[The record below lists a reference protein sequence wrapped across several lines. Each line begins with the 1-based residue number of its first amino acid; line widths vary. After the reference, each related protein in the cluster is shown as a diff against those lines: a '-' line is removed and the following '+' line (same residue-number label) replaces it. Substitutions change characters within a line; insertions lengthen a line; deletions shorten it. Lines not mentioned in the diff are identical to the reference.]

1 MTDSSK
7 RQAGRP
13 HPASRYRRNQFA
25 LAVRDGGPVGLALF
39 PMGIAF
45 GLLITQMGFAWWW
58 APIFSIVIYA
68 GSMEFLAIT
77 MVTGAVGPFSAA
89 LYTFLV
95 NFRHVFYGI
104 SYPNQAVHNRLAMT
118 YAVYTL
124 TDEVYAIVA
133 SRRGVPWTQ
142 MRIITIHAILQ
153 TFWVLGG
160 ITGGLAGAIIPE
172 GLEGMEF
179 ALTALFVV
187 LLVEAWDANRNY
199 SMLLTAI
206 VAGIIGML
214 VSPDNMLLIGMLLYC
229 AVLLGRYIIGGERAD
244 SLNTTKTAGK
254 KPEQDRHPEQDKQS
268 GRAGETGHADETD
281 QTGKTNQSG
290 QGESGGSAEEVNP

>member
-1 MTDSSK
+1 
-7 RQAGRP
+7 
-13 HPASRYRRNQFA
+13 
-25 LAVRDGGPVGLALF
+25 
-39 PMGIAF
+39 
-45 GLLITQMGFAWWW
+45 
-58 APIFSIVIYA
+58 
-68 GSMEFLAIT
+68 
-77 MVTGAVGPFSAA
+77 
-89 LYTFLV
+89 
-95 NFRHVFYGI
+95 
-104 SYPNQAVHNRLAMT
+104 
-118 YAVYTL
+118 
-124 TDEVYAIVA
+124 
-133 SRRGVPWTQ
+133 
-142 MRIITIHAILQ
+142 
-153 TFWVLGG
+153 
-160 ITGGLAGAIIPE
+160 
-172 GLEGMEF
+172 MEF
-179 ALTALFVV
+179 ALTVLFVV

-254 KPEQDRHPEQDKQS
+254 KPEQDKQS